1 MAIVRIPTPLRRL
14 TKEQDEVNSGAS
26 NVNDLIQ
33 DLEDQFPGIKDKIC
47 EDDGS
52 IRKFI
57 NIYINDEDIRFLEGP
72 ETNIKEDDTISLI
85 PAIAGGI

>member
-72 ETNIKEDDTISLI
+72 ETNIKEDDTISII

>member
-26 NVNDLIQ
+26 NVNELIQ

-72 ETNIKEDDTISLI
+72 ETNIKEDDTISII